1 MRLSK
6 VPVFRM
12 IVKIMIPTD
21 STMRGK
27 IMKRVFSS
35 KIRIKI
41 HIYLMFFKTLRTF
54 ENFTAIRGSL
64 IGMQMKMETGFHIL
78 I

>member
-1 MRLSK
+1 MRFSK
-6 VPVFRM
+6 VREYRM

-21 STMRGK
+21 STMRGE

-41 HIYLMFFKTLRTF
+41 HIYLMFFKTLRTSR
-54 ENFTAIRGSL
+54 NFTVIRGAL
-64 IGMQMKMETGFHIL
+64 IGMPMKTETGYPIL